1 MGWRSKKKKEK
12 QAAAAEQDS
21 EKQVSMSSAKR
32 KKESVIFESVVENSM
47 NSFRK
52 NKLFAVKRD
61 DEDLYVGAYML
72 FSAIGGLSVADKSD
86 ESKGSIINLINNGKI
101 GILFTKLLEEEEAII
116 FIPNKE
122 SLDVM
127 NEYTLLAD
135 TATYELVFVNPEGD
149 DIEHTG
155 IQVSLA
161 QLLRLHATGKSVS
174 TFPGM
179 AALLEDVEVEGEEV
193 LESIEDDHAPE
204 GFDDRPEDDPE
215 DEPEDDEQPV
225 DDDDPSLLES
235 SADEDLPDEDEEG
248 DGEEDD
254 EMPFDGDVEGYGSS
268 EDEPGSEEEGESEPE
283 PDVEVHYDSDMT
295 ARALARRFF
304 NEDLTR
310 ELNTAGLDQMLGSM
324 AAFQPLEKRPEG
336 WLDSQVN
343 VMLDLANQ
351 ELFAL
356 HQQNLSLVRQKYLEI
371 MAEAYESEMGAV
383 TEIEKDPRY
392 KILQEARQ
400 AEYETVPGRIKEQQE
415 ALQRAYEERV
425 HEAGEKARQSAE
437 STYAQRFRWQH
448 EEQVKNVGLDM
459 ETGLEASF
467 ERAVSELKSVRKRE
481 ADVKLDALDSETI
494 RKCYEE
500 YMDLAKSEVELLERH
515 KANILNFIE
524 EHRAADIAHIE
535 VLREEQGRLDKVQ
548 QSETEYQARIQS
560 MRDEFDTR
568 VLGMNH
574 DMEQMR
580 ERYEASLVQ
589 KDAECVEQINK
600 YKAESEQQQARI
612 ERMMGEFTS
621 LDERTQARFRTQI
634 EELTV
639 QRDSANMKY
648 DALVQT
654 QKKGNKLMVALCL
667 VACIAALVVGIL
679 VGQQMGRTQQKQEDI
694 VNTVYDQMVGTNQ
707 GPSGNGGE

>member
-1 MGWRSKKKKEK
+1 MGWRSKKKKKEK

-21 EKQVSMSSAKR
+21 EKQVSMSSVKR

-47 NSFRK
+47 NLFRK
-52 NKLFAVKRD
+52 NKLFAVRRD

-101 GILFTKLLEEEEAII
+101 GILFTKLLEEEDAII
-116 FIPNKE
+116 FVPNKE

-174 TFPGM
+174 TFPGV
-179 AALLEDVEVEGEEV
+179 AALLEDVEVEGEQD
-193 LESIEDDHAPE
+193 LESVEEEHEPE
-204 GFDDRPEDDPE
+204 GFDDRPD
-215 DEPEDDEQPV
+215 DEPEEEESFIG
-225 DDDDPSLLES
+225 DDDPSLLES
-235 SADEDLPDEDEEG
+235 SADDDLPDEEDG
-248 DGEEDD
+248 DEDD
-254 EMPFDGDVEGYGSS
+254 EMPFEGDIEDYEELDDESGTDESVE
-268 EDEPGSEEEGESEPE
+268 PEPE
-283 PDVEVHYDSDMT
+283 PDVEVHYDSEMT
-295 ARALARRFF
+295 AKALARRFF

-356 HQQNLSLVRQKYLEI
+356 HQQNLSLVRQRYLEV

-400 AEYETVPGRIKEQQE
+400 AEYETVPERIKEQQE
-415 ALQRAYEERV
+415 ALQRAYDERV

-448 EEQVKNVGLDM
+448 EEQVKNVALDM

-481 ADVKLDALDSETI
+481 ADVKLDALDSET
-494 RKCYEE
+494 
-500 YMDLAKSEVELLERH
+500 
-515 KANILNFIE
+515 
-524 EHRAADIAHIE
+524 
-535 VLREEQGRLDKVQ
+535 LR
-548 QSETEYQARIQS
+548 
-560 MRDEFDTR
+560 
-568 VLGMNH
+568 
-574 DMEQMR
+574 
-580 ERYEASLVQ
+580 
-589 KDAECVEQINK
+589 
-600 YKAESEQQQARI
+600 
-612 ERMMGEFTS
+612 
-621 LDERTQARFRTQI
+621 
-634 EELTV
+634 
-639 QRDSANMKY
+639 
-648 DALVQT
+648 
-654 QKKGNKLMVALCL
+654 
-667 VACIAALVVGIL
+667 
-679 VGQQMGRTQQKQEDI
+679 
-694 VNTVYDQMVGTNQ
+694 
-707 GPSGNGGE
+707 